1 MLQHLFK
8 LIWNK
13 KKQNFL
19 LIIEMLIS
27 FIVMFAVFTLVVYF
41 YQNYNR
47 PMGFEYENVW
57 TTRYDNPAGMSDT
70 DSVTEFRASLK
81 QLVKA
86 MPQVAEV
93 AFSNVNTPFSDA
105 TIGGGINHGKIQ
117 ARTNLY
123 SADDAYRDVL
133 GIQLKAGRW
142 FSKDDMGAREK
153 PVVINESLKQE
164 LFGNDNPIGKTVND
178 HDRVVGVVSDM
189 KDEGDFTGRKNAVFS
204 RVDTSNQLW
213 GGVMLIKVK
222 PTADADFEGRLYK
235 ALSGAIQ
242 NKSIEI
248 SHLDKLRTGKN
259 QRLLTGVII
268 ILIVAGFLVVNV
280 ALGLFGVLWYNIN
293 KRKSEIGLRRA
304 VGASGAAISKQL
316 IGEAMVL
323 ATLALIIGTFFAI
336 QFPLMNVFNLATNT
350 YLIALALAI
359 TFIYLLVIICALYP
373 GRQAA
378 AIFPAVALHEE

>member
-1 MLQHLFK
+1 
-8 LIWNK
+8 
-13 KKQNFL
+13 
-19 LIIEMLIS
+19 
-27 FIVMFAVFTLVVYF
+27 
-41 YQNYNR
+41 
-47 PMGFEYENVW
+47 
-57 TTRYDNPAGMSDT
+57 MSNT

-86 MPQVAEV
+86 MPQVEDV
-93 AFSNVNTPFSDA
+93 SFSNVNTPFSNA
-105 TIGGGINHGKIQ
+105 TIGGGISYGKLR
-117 ARTNLY
+117 AETNLY
-123 SADDAYRDVL
+123 SADDMYRDVL

-142 FSKDDMGAREK
+142 FSKDDIGARQK

-164 LFGNDNPIGKTVND
+164 LFGNSDPIGKTVND
-178 HDRVVGVVSDM
+178 DSRVVGVIGDM

-222 PTADADFEGRLYK
+222 PTADANFEGRLYK
-235 ALSGAIQ
+235 TLSGAIR

-248 SHLDKLRTGKN
+248 SHLDKLRISKN
-259 QRLLTGVII
+259 QGLLTGVIVV
-268 ILIVAGFLVVNV
+268 LIVAGFLVVNV

-323 ATLALIIGTFFAI
+323 ATLALIIGSFFAI

-359 TFIYLLVIICALYP
+359 TFIYLLVVICALYP

-378 AIFPAVALHEE
+378 AILPAVALHEE